1 MFNLGVVSLSED
13 IEGLESVTVRC
24 TQVKFLK
31 PVENLY
37 MCMYS
42 VGIPEYMTPLGIVPL
57 SKLNYHCKVTQ
68 RLKPY

>member
-1 MFNLGVVSLSED
+1 MFDLGVVSLSED

-42 VGIPEYMTPLGIVPL
+42 VCIPEYMTPLGI
-57 SKLNYHCKVTQ
+57 
-68 RLKPY
+68 